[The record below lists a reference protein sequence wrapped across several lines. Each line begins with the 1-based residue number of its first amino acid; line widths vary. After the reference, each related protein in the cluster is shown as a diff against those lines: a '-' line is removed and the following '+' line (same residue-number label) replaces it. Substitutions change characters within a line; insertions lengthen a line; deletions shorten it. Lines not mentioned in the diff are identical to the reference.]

1 MNRPIYSIRF
11 LYNGVR
17 YEHEVY
23 AFDFDITYPDCLTMY
38 FKDAS
43 RIVVD
48 EDGIDE
54 VEITCIR

>member
-17 YEHEVY
+17 YEHEVFAY
-23 AFDFDITYPDCLTMY
+23 DFDVTYPDCLTMY
-38 FKDAS
+38 FRDCS

-48 EDGIDE
+48 IDGLEDI
-54 VEITCIR
+54 EIQCIL